1 MAGFREDFYVRLGRD
16 YHENTENSFLYGY
29 VKSKRES
36 NLRIRMKEE
45 YYCLVDTA
53 ASRKKYVRFLVK
65 ALLSDKTLSDSF
77 DRIHSL
83 PELLDSISFYEEK
96 TDGSERPGEIGKS
109 ELETE
114 WETVRLELETEC
126 EALKHAEGDLCG
138 DRLRLLDKYMDN
150 SKVSES
156 DISVDA
162 DIDMLRRI
170 SSELLDS
177 FEFDGEKKNPYVELM
192 SSYMDFYYGIISK
205 AGYVSRLLEFWA
217 GNSKYI
223 PDKKS
228 LAYFTEFGKQTFG
241 DDVFAGCGR
250 AALRLARLMQLGE
263 ENYEKFNIEADR
275 FFEAEFLDK
284 LTENLQRDIL
294 TVDVHTLLYDAG
306 FSNGGRPRKK
316 DKSMDIMD
324 AYFRYVGDNPFS
336 GGTGYVEIPGGY
348 TTWDEYYNA
357 CDNVRDR
364 LNSDKRASAYQNV
377 FMPMWIDN
385 DTGGGIFLIGKRQFA
400 ENADVRLA
408 SNCEFGV
415 VYFYGTDGG
424 SAFEFSA
431 FQEGTFD
438 ENVFPGMSEA
448 VSWFRNYDYK
458 ADSMEEY
465 RRYNGDAPA
474 GCPEVFLKYFK
485 GYDNVKAEV
494 ADISGEVTGNSAL
507 YGDVDESDIRDT
519 LEAFDREQEEKER
532 KKRLRMTFQSP
543 KIK

>member
-192 SSYMDFYYGIISK
+192 SSYLDFYYGIISK

-324 AYFRYVGDNPFS
+324 AYFRYVGDNPFF

-431 FQEGTFD
+431 FQEGTFY

>member
-96 TDGSERPGEIGKS
+96 TDGSERLGEIGKS

-192 SSYMDFYYGIISK
+192 SSYLDFYYGIISK

>member
-192 SSYMDFYYGIISK
+192 SSYLDFYYGIISK

-408 SNCEFGV
+408 GNCEFGV

>member
-77 DRIHSL
+77 NRIHSL

-192 SSYMDFYYGIISK
+192 SSYLDFYYGIISK

-324 AYFRYVGDNPFS
+324 AYFRYVGDNPFF

>member
-96 TDGSERPGEIGKS
+96 TDGSERLGEIGKS

-192 SSYMDFYYGIISK
+192 SSYLDFYYGIISK

-223 PDKKS
+223 LDKKS

-324 AYFRYVGDNPFS
+324 AYFRYVGDNPFF

-415 VYFYGTDGG
+415 VYFYETDGG

>member
-192 SSYMDFYYGIISK
+192 SSYLDFYYGIISK

-324 AYFRYVGDNPFS
+324 AYFRYVGDNPFF

-364 LNSDKRASAYQNV
+364 LNSYKRASAYQNV

-431 FQEGTFD
+431 FQEGSFD

-485 GYDNVKAEV
+485 DYDNVKAE
-494 ADISGEVTGNSAL
+494 AAGISDKAAGSSAL
-507 YGDVDESDIRDT
+507 YGDIDESDIRAT

-532 KKRLRMTFQSP
+532 KKRLRMTFQSQ
-543 KIK
+543 KVK

>member
-96 TDGSERPGEIGKS
+96 TDGSECPGEIGKS

-192 SSYMDFYYGIISK
+192 SSYLDFYYGIISK

>member
-53 ASRKKYVRFLVK
+53 ASRKRYVRFLVK

-192 SSYMDFYYGIISK
+192 SSYLDFYYGIISK

>member
-192 SSYMDFYYGIISK
+192 SSYLDFYYGIISK

-324 AYFRYVGDNPFS
+324 AYFRYVGDNPFF

-364 LNSDKRASAYQNV
+364 LNSYKRASAYQNV

>member
-192 SSYMDFYYGIISK
+192 SSYLDFYYGIISK

-357 CDNVRDR
+357 CDNVCDR

>member
-53 ASRKKYVRFLVK
+53 ASRKRYVRFLVK

-96 TDGSERPGEIGKS
+96 TDGSERPGESGKS
-109 ELETE
+109 ELGTE
-114 WETVRLELETEC
+114 WETVRLELENEC

-156 DISVDA
+156 DIGVDA

-192 SSYMDFYYGIISK
+192 SSYLDFYYGIISK

-250 AALRLARLMQLGE
+250 AALRLARLRQLGE

-316 DKSMDIMD
+316 NKSMDIMD

-364 LNSDKRASAYQNV
+364 LNSDKRASVYQNV

-415 VYFYGTDGG
+415 VYF
-424 SAFEFSA
+424 
-431 FQEGTFD
+431 
-438 ENVFPGMSEA
+438 
-448 VSWFRNYDYK
+448 
-458 ADSMEEY
+458 
-465 RRYNGDAPA
+465 
-474 GCPEVFLKYFK
+474 
-485 GYDNVKAEV
+485 
-494 ADISGEVTGNSAL
+494 
-507 YGDVDESDIRDT
+507 
-519 LEAFDREQEEKER
+519 
-532 KKRLRMTFQSP
+532 
-543 KIK
+543 

>member
-192 SSYMDFYYGIISK
+192 SSYLDFYYGIISK

-424 SAFEFSA
+424 SAFEFLA

>member
-192 SSYMDFYYGIISK
+192 SSYLDFYYGIISK

-250 AALRLARLMQLGE
+250 AALRLARLMQRGE

-324 AYFRYVGDNPFS
+324 AYFRYVGDNPFF

>member
-192 SSYMDFYYGIISK
+192 SSYLDFYYGIISK

-474 GCPEVFLKYFK
+474 GCPEDFLKYIK
-485 GYDNVKAEV
+485 GNDNVKAEV

>member
-96 TDGSERPGEIGKS
+96 TDGSERLGEIGKS

-192 SSYMDFYYGIISK
+192 SSYLDFYYGIISK

-324 AYFRYVGDNPFS
+324 AYFRYVGDNPFF

-364 LNSDKRASAYQNV
+364 LNSYKRASAYQNV

-431 FQEGTFD
+431 FQEGSFD

>member
-96 TDGSERPGEIGKS
+96 TDGSERLGEIGKS

-192 SSYMDFYYGIISK
+192 SSYLDFYYGIISK

-324 AYFRYVGDNPFS
+324 AYFRYVGDNPFF

-364 LNSDKRASAYQNV
+364 LNSYKRASAYQNV

-431 FQEGTFD
+431 FQEGSFD

-485 GYDNVKAEV
+485 DHDNVKAE
-494 ADISGEVTGNSAL
+494 AAGISDKAAGSSAL
-507 YGDVDESDIRDT
+507 YGDIDESDIRAT
-519 LEAFDREQEEKER
+519 LEAFDREQDEAER
-532 KKRLRMTFQSP
+532 KKQLRMTFQSQ
-543 KIK
+543 KVK

>member
-192 SSYMDFYYGIISK
+192 SSYLDFYYGIISK

-217 GNSKYI
+217 GDSKYI

-250 AALRLARLMQLGE
+250 AALGLARLMQLGE

>member
-96 TDGSERPGEIGKS
+96 TDGSERLGEIGKS

-192 SSYMDFYYGIISK
+192 SSYLDFYYGIISK

-223 PDKKS
+223 LDKKS

-324 AYFRYVGDNPFS
+324 AYFRYVGDNPFF

>member
-192 SSYMDFYYGIISK
+192 SSYLDFYYGIISK

-275 FFEAEFLDK
+275 FFEVEFLDK

>member
-192 SSYMDFYYGIISK
+192 SSYLDFYYGIISK

-275 FFEAEFLDK
+275 FFEAEFL
-284 LTENLQRDIL
+284 ENLQRDIL

-324 AYFRYVGDNPFS
+324 AYFRYVGDNPFF